1 VDTSDKKGRIIY
13 KSTYGYLHVVLYD
26 NNMISTCAFI
36 LFTCGIAI
44 YMLNCYLDVDLY
56 KTTS

>member
-1 VDTSDKKGRIIY
+1 MDASDKKGRIVY
-13 KSTYGYLHVVLYD
+13 KSTYGYLLVVLYD
-26 NNMISTCAFI
+26 NNMISTCAFL
-36 LFTCGIAI
+36 LFTCFITI